1 MWPYKL
7 AGILEQNE
15 LLQIP
20 IEVGCLKDLHSKVS
34 SIYVTTPGGC
44 SVIIKTRLLKRW
56 PGKSSKDIRREDY

>member
-20 IEVGCLKDLHSKVS
+20 IEVGCLKDLHLKVS
-34 SIYVTTPGGC
+34 SIYVTTRGGC
-44 SVIIKTRLLKRW
+44 SVIIER
-56 PGKSSKDIRREDY
+56 DEEV